1 MSHKLKLFLQ
11 NLNSIMFCNSFIV
24 FIWYCKLA
32 IKHTPNSETIIALSH
47 PLIPTHSSD
56 SECPTPTLRKRGL
69 PKYTAE
75 QKEQAMAAKRLQ
87 KEEIAAAK
95 MVVKQSKGGRIE
107 KSKSALIFQ

>member
-1 MSHKLKLFLQ
+1 
-11 NLNSIMFCNSFIV
+11 MFCNSFIV

-56 SECPTPTLRKRGL
+56 SECHTPTSRKRGR

-75 QKEQAMAAKRLQ
+75 QKEQAVAAKRLQ

-95 MVVKQSKGGRIE
+95 MVEKQSKGGRIE